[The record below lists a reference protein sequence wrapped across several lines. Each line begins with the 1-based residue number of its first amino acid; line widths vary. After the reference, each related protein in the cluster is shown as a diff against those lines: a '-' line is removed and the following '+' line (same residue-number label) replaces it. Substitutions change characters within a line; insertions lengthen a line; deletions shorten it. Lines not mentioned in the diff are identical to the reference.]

1 MRRSSACSVTSA
13 SSTSRR
19 EQLLLRSILE
29 SDVRADR
36 SLYEAAVL
44 RAFREVEDAL
54 VAFER
59 QQVTRIRL
67 EEAVRADERAAE
79 LARQL
84 YTQGLTDFLNV
95 LTAEETLFTAQ
106 DSLAQSER
114 DVSLELIALY
124 KALGGGWQ
132 VAGPVPAPAA

>member
-1 MRRSSACSVTSA
+1 
-13 SSTSRR
+13 
-19 EQLLLRSILE
+19 LRSILE